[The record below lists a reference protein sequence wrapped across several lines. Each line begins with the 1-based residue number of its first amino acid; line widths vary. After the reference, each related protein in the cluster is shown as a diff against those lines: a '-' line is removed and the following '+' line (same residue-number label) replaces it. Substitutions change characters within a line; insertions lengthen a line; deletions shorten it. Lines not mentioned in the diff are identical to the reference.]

1 MSKNHDLR
9 QLSVDETISS
19 SAIFILFRDSK
30 EAVCIS
36 LPFHFSYVHK
46 SSTTL
51 FFLRFLLVFLFLLFL
66 HQSLRLFYLTT
77 VPQALRCNDISI
89 QFEPHLRCWGWLLMV
104 YRMCTCPAPSRSLS
118 LYLSHLLVSIP
129 TPTWMGGTSLTTS
142 SVPSTNRRAAR
153 IFSPHRNKKRED
165 KKKPSGITPVAA
177 DQSPYVKRH
186 FLWAPLGRPAR
197 SVCVIKIDLS
207 FFACSARPTI
217 TA

>member
-9 QLSVDETISS
+9 QLSVDETISG

-30 EAVCIS
+30 KAVCIS

-77 VPQALRCNDISI
+77 VPQAFRCNDISI

-118 LYLSHLLVSIP
+118 LSLSSPSVHPHPHLDG
-129 TPTWMGGTSLTTS
+129 W
-142 SVPSTNRRAAR
+142 
-153 IFSPHRNKKRED
+153 H
-165 KKKPSGITPVAA
+165 VAHYVICPL
-177 DQSPYVKRH
+177 DQST
-186 FLWAPLGRPAR
+186 
-197 SVCVIKIDLS
+197 
-207 FFACSARPTI
+207 CSAHFFP
-217 TA
+217 AS